1 MDLRGKTVLVTG
13 AAKGIGRE
21 AAAQLAQVGASVVA
35 TDLDQRVLTD
45 VGSMTGIRG
54 LQQDVTSVDD
64 WKAVI
69 ADIAGRE
76 GRLDVLINNAGIILN
91 RRFLE
96 TSLEDF
102 RRVQQINVESIW
114 IGMQAAAQLMIES
127 AGSSPHGGS
136 IVNLSSLYG
145 IQAGPFHAAYGASKG
160 AVRLL
165 TKCTAVELAPMR
177 IRVNSVHP
185 GPCETDLGMSGL
197 VEAVNVGRLPDLADA
212 KNAVARNFPMGRWG
226 QTDDIAGVIL
236 FLASDNSRFMT
247 GAELTVDGGYSLL

>member
-1 MDLRGKTVLVTG
+1 VTG

-21 AAAQLAQVGASVVA
+21 TAIQLAKAGVSVIA
-35 TDLDQRVLTD
+35 TDLDPHVLVD
-45 VGSMTGIRG
+45 VGTMEGIRA
-54 LQQDVTSVDD
+54 LKQDVTNVED
-64 WKAVI
+64 WNRVV
-69 ADIAGRE
+69 ADIADRDR
-76 GRLDVLINNAGIILN
+76 RLDLLVNNAGIILN

-96 TSLEDF
+96 TTLEDF

-114 IGMQAAAQLMIES
+114 IGMQAAAGLMIDS
-127 AGSSPHGGS
+127 AKTSAHGGS
-136 IVNLSSLYG
+136 IINLSSLYG

-165 TKCTAVELAPMR
+165 TKCTAVEFAPLR

-212 KNAVARNFPMGRWG
+212 KDAVARNFPMGRWG
-226 QTDDIAGVIL
+226 RADDIAGVIL
-236 FLASDNSRFMT
+236 FLASDSSRFMT